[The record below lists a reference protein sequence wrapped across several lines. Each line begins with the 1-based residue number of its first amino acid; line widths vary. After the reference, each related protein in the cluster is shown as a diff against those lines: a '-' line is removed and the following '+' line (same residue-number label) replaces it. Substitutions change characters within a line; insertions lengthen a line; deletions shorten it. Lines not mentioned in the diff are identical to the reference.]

1 MAGLTSIFMW
11 VTMPKL
17 MDPEQLEKVRKEFED
32 ARIAY
37 DNASE
42 TLWNS
47 LPYDDQLKVF
57 HAVVKRICKAE
68 IEERGSYRYALY
80 DVFGFEP
87 DAYVIGMDCGYLDL
101 HNALYDAGV
110 YAKLKKEGKLPED
123 KKDVGV

>member
-1 MAGLTSIFMW
+1 MSDKMN
-11 VTMPKL
+11 K
-17 MDPEQLEKVRKEFED
+17 EELEKVQKQFKE

-47 LPYDDQLKVF
+47 LPYDDQLKIF

-68 IEERGSYRYALY
+68 IEEQGSYRHSLY
-80 DVFGFEP
+80 NVFEFDA

-110 YAKLKKEGKLPED
+110 YARLKKEGKLPED
-123 KKDVGV
+123 KQDVGI